1 MDHIPYLLIWLKLLV
16 KRKRI
21 WIYRLNQRLV
31 RIWRILTWTV
41 CWRKVRD
48 KRWYDGG
55 QFVHKTSGTSTGT
68 ISLNSIA
75 ELDNYT
81 ANQGPAGN
89 PLNITAK
96 VTKLPGNQMQR
107 YAWSNSQNMI
117 TAYTANG
124 LNNKEAK
131 ASIEFK
137 KIKKNLHRL
146 VRLSRNKMYKSENSC
161 QIK

>member
-1 MDHIPYLLIWLKLLV
+1 MSM
-16 KRKRI
+16 
-21 WIYRLNQRLV
+21 
-31 RIWRILTWTV
+31 T
-41 CWRKVRD
+41 
-48 KRWYDGG
+48 GG

-107 YAWSNSQNMI
+107 YAWSNSQI
-117 TAYTANG
+117 
-124 LNNKEAK
+124 
-131 ASIEFK
+131 
-137 KIKKNLHRL
+137 
-146 VRLSRNKMYKSENSC
+146 
-161 QIK
+161 

>member
-1 MDHIPYLLIWLKLLV
+1 MDHIPYLLINLTEVAGQKKANMNLSLKSAAG
-16 KRKRI
+16 KDMKN
-21 WIYRLNQRLV
+21 LNLNG
-31 RIWRILTWTV
+31 LFGGKLEMSMT
-41 CWRKVRD
+41 
-48 KRWYDGG
+48 GG

-89 PLNITAK
+89 PLSITAK

-124 LNNKEAK
+124 LNKEAK
-131 ASIEFK
+131 ASIEL
-137 KIKKNLHRL
+137 IN
-146 VRLSRNKMYKSENSC
+146 
-161 QIK
+161 